1 MNQDRMK
8 KQRERSRTDME
19 PAEGS
24 RENVRGGGSSSER
37 GLGGDSGMQS
47 GTTKRSGIS
56 NRDRDREDFERDQL
70 PERGSSES
78 ER

>member
-8 KQRERSRTDME
+8 KRGQTRTDME

-24 RENVRGGGSSSER
+24 REHVRGSGSSSER
-37 GLGGDSGMQS
+37 GSGSDSGMQS
-47 GTTKRSGIS
+47 GTNKGGEIS
-56 NRDRDREDFERDQL
+56 NRDRAREDFEQDQL
-70 PERGSSES
+70 PERDRSES

>member
-8 KQRERSRTDME
+8 KQSDRSRTDME
-19 PAEGS
+19 PDEGS
-24 RENVRGGGSSSER
+24 REDARGSGSSSER

-47 GTTKRSGIS
+47 GTNKRSGIS
-56 NRDRDREDFERDQL
+56 NRDRAREDFEQDQL
-70 PERGSSES
+70 PDRGSSES

>member
-1 MNQDRMK
+1 MNQDRMTR
-8 KQRERSRTDME
+8 QRSRTDME

-24 RENVRGGGSSSER
+24 REDVRGSGSSSER
-37 GLGGDSGMQS
+37 GLGGDSGMRS

-56 NRDRDREDFERDQL
+56 NRDRDREDFEQDQM
-70 PERGSSES
+70 PDRGSES

>member
-8 KQRERSRTDME
+8 RQRSRTDME

-24 RENVRGGGSSSER
+24 REDVRGSGSSSER
-37 GLGGDSGMQS
+37 GLGGDSGMRS

-56 NRDRDREDFERDQL
+56 NRDRDREDFEQDQM
-70 PERGSSES
+70 PDRGSES